1 MTILSCRRDPRT
13 HPYSSKGSL
22 SGPQPTS
29 LPTRSD
35 PATPN
40 RKKKKTVPANPPSA
54 CIRERPR
61 RRIWRTWT
69 KPSKS
74 YPRRCSRWRASSRA
88 PLLQASTGRAA
99 TPSRCYTSATPKM
112 SEMVQKRVTKL
123 GKSGINGPTTRGS
136 QIAQSP
142 FSRRLETNLHQARTR
157 ADCLRTNT
165 CRSS

>member
-22 SGPQPTS
+22 SGPQPTFS
-29 LPTRSD
+29 PTRSD

-40 RKKKKTVPANPPSA
+40 SKKKKTVPAGRPSA
-54 CIRERPR
+54 CTRERPR
-61 RRIWRTWT
+61 RRIWRIWM

-74 YPRRCSRWRASSRA
+74 SPRRCSRWRASSRA
-88 PLLQASTGRAA
+88 PPLQASTGRAA
-99 TPSRCYTSATPKM
+99 TRSKCCMSATRKM
-112 SEMVQKRVTKL
+112 SEMVQKKATKP
-123 GKSGINGPTTRGS
+123 GKSGTNGTTTKGS

-142 FSRRLETNLHQARTR
+142 FSRRLETKLRQAITR
-157 ADCLRTNT
+157 AGCLRTNT